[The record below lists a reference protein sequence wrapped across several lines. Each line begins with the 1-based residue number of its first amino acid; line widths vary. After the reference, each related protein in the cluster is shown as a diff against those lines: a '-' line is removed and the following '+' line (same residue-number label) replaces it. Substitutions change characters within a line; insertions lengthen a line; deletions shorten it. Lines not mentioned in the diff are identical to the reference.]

1 MNFERGA
8 TDCGA
13 QNYSIKLPSS
23 LVPRTF
29 KGIYHRYINARVC
42 DGRMHPISQALDH
55 ALVRGGAGIVML
67 SRLSPL
73 FPFAMTSFAYGACAV
88 STKDFLLGTA
98 VGLTP
103 GTVMMSWVGWSLRE
117 YTAHAGSIG
126 GGGGG
131 DVGGGGGGGGGG
143 GASINADV
151 RQLWVTVGLTVV
163 SGLLLG
169 WRVNRII
176 KSTAAAVSASGAK
189 ASSKTVRG
197 AALA

>member
-1 MNFERGA
+1 
-8 TDCGA
+8 
-13 QNYSIKLPSS
+13 
-23 LVPRTF
+23 
-29 KGIYHRYINARVC
+29 
-42 DGRMHPISQALDH
+42 
-55 ALVRGGAGIVML
+55 ML

-117 YTAHAGSIG
+117 YTAHASS
-126 GGGGG
+126 
-131 DVGGGGGGGGGG
+131 GGGGGGGGGG
-143 GASINADV
+143 VGGGVGGASNADV

-176 KSTAAAVSASGAK
+176 KSTAASVSASGAK
-189 ASSKTVRG
+189 ASSKTVYRRG